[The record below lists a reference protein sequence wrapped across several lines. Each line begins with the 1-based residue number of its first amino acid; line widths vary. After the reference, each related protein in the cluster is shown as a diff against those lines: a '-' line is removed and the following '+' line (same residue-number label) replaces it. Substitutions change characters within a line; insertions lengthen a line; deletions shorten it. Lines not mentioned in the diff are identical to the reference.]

1 MREEVLALSV
11 RPRMI
16 AAYLGRLMLVTGLLM
31 LAPAFFSLI
40 EPVWSNVWRYGLTAL
55 TMMGIGFLLQK
66 HVLLHQK
73 DVLQSNEAMVIV
85 SLIFIIMPVVYAIPM
100 SANGVGYLA
109 AFFQIISD
117 ITTTGME
124 VLPRDNL
131 PVSFW
136 LTSAWLQWIGG
147 LGITV
152 LSLGLVS
159 SQMLNIRRLSGVLD
173 GDSQQQQVRITDYV
187 HRVLIAY
194 FFITL
199 ATFLALLGVG
209 VSVVQSAILSMAAV
223 ATGWCAPAS
232 MNINN
237 YNFYMQIIIAVA
249 SISGAVTIGSYV
261 LLYQK
266 RWRDFIRDIEFLL
279 LLFFIAIGTAIIG
292 LTLYFSGIPLFSAFF
307 RAFLLATS
315 AQTTSGFTPVNLNT
329 LSSFVLVV
337 LIMLMF
343 IGGSVG
349 STAGG
354 IKLVRAWLTLKIVA
368 HLIRSTRMPMHVVN
382 PLRMEGRTVPVQV
395 LLNTLAIIMLTLLIM
410 TLSWL
415 VFLVF
420 GYPALPSIFNV
431 VSAISTVGLSAGMIS
446 VSTPTVLKLVLCAD
460 MLFGRLEFVA
470 LLVLLAPRTWFGRRA
485 R

>member
-1 MREEVLALSV
+1 M
-11 RPRMI
+11 
-16 AAYLGRLMLVTGLLM
+16 
-31 LAPAFFSLI
+31 
-40 EPVWSNVWRYGLTAL
+40 
-55 TMMGIGFLLQK
+55 
-66 HVLLHQK
+66 
-73 DVLQSNEAMVIV
+73 
-85 SLIFIIMPVVYAIPM
+85 
-100 SANGVGYLA
+100 
-109 AFFQIISD
+109 
-117 ITTTGME
+117 
-124 VLPRDNL
+124 
-131 PVSFW
+131 
-136 LTSAWLQWIGG
+136 
-147 LGITV
+147 
-152 LSLGLVS
+152 
-159 SQMLNIRRLSGVLD
+159 
-173 GDSQQQQVRITDYV
+173 
-187 HRVLIAY
+187 
-194 FFITL
+194 
-199 ATFLALLGVG
+199 
-209 VSVVQSAILSMAAV
+209 
-223 ATGWCAPAS
+223 
-232 MNINN
+232 
-237 YNFYMQIIIAVA
+237 
-249 SISGAVTIGSYV
+249 
-261 LLYQK
+261 
-266 RWRDFIRDIEFLL
+266 
-279 LLFFIAIGTAIIG
+279 
-292 LTLYFSGIPLFSAFF
+292 
-307 RAFLLATS
+307 LATS
-315 AQTTSGFTPVNLNT
+315 AQTTSGFTPINLNT